1 MGIFVCKRFPRKKIK
16 ITLTIIVPKFEK
28 YSIKRLKSAEIYQNS
43 SNHTYYQPKK
53 SKKWPV
59 IRSDLREKI
68 DFGLAWVWGGVIVP
82 NISLKFNGLKIN

>member
-1 MGIFVCKRFPRKKIK
+1 MRIFVCKRFPRKKIK
-16 ITLTIIVPKFEK
+16 ITLTIGPKFEK
-28 YSIKRLKSAEIYQNS
+28 YSIKRLKNAEIYQNS
-43 SNHTYYQPKK
+43 SNHTYYRPKK

-68 DFGLAWVWGGVIVP
+68 DFGVAWVWGGVIVP

>member
-16 ITLTIIVPKFEK
+16 ITVTIGTKFEK
-28 YSIKRLKSAEIYQNS
+28 YSKKRLKSAKIYQNS

-68 DFGLAWVWGGVIVP
+68 DFGVAWVWGGDFVP
-82 NISLKFNGLKIN
+82 NISNRSLMV